1 MCEYS
6 LQDAHYSSSSTCF
19 ITYTLASLLEL
30 ISLAKRFLLSRN
42 GFGADPDLLSP
53 SFKFVAP
60 VVGPLSKDAFVN
72 AIGSVDVAGGFPD
85 FKPEFYGFHVDPLK
99 PDRVWYVAKG
109 EGTNTGPL
117 PPFAPQPT
125 GKRVVNPPQMCSLTF
140 DESTGLVTK
149 YTIGYVVDREV
160 GNTGGLGGL
169 YGLLY
174 AIGRGLPFPE
184 AQPWKMR

>member
-1 MCEYS
+1 MS
-6 LQDAHYSSSSTCF
+6 FT
-19 ITYTLASLLEL
+19 EL
-30 ISLAKRFLLSRN
+30 IKLAKRFLLSNN
-42 GFGADPDLLSP
+42 GFGADPSLLSP

-60 VVGPLSKDAFVN
+60 VVGPLSKSSFLS
-72 AIGSVDVAGGFPD
+72 AINSVDVAAGFPD
-85 FKPEFYGFHVDPLK
+85 FKPEFYGFHVDPLQ

-109 EGTNTGPL
+109 SGTNTGPL
-117 PPFAPQPT
+117 PPFASSPT

-140 DESTGLVTK
+140 EEKTGLVTK

-169 YGLLY
+169 YGLLW

-184 AQPWKMR
+184 AQVRRVEGEGGCKTPCLP